1 MTAIS
6 IAAGS
11 TFGCPALR
19 EEMSMD
25 KAYEDYFESLS
36 EGEEALS
43 FSEFTAALSGKP
55 ADCASS
61 EM

>member
-1 MTAIS
+1 MKTI
-6 IAAGS
+6 
-11 TFGCPALR
+11 L
-19 EEMSMD
+19 
-25 KAYEDYFESLS
+25 KAS

-43 FSEFTAALSGKP
+43 FREFTAALSGKP

>member
-1 MTAIS
+1 
-6 IAAGS
+6 
-11 TFGCPALR
+11 
-19 EEMSMD
+19 MD

-43 FSEFTAALSGKP
+43 FSEFTAALSSKP

>member
-1 MTAIS
+1 
-6 IAAGS
+6 
-11 TFGCPALR
+11 
-19 EEMSMD
+19 MD
-25 KAYEDYFESLS
+25 KAYEDYFENLS

-55 ADCASS
+55 ANCASS

>member
-1 MTAIS
+1 
-6 IAAGS
+6 
-11 TFGCPALR
+11 
-19 EEMSMD
+19 MD

-43 FSEFTAALSGKP
+43 FCEFIAALSGKP

>member
-1 MTAIS
+1 
-6 IAAGS
+6 
-11 TFGCPALR
+11 
-19 EEMSMD
+19 MSMG

-55 ADCASS
+55 ANCASS